1 MTSGTEVRPEYAYED
16 VAVGDRN
23 ITVATRLGAAGQ
35 AFFFVSFLFAF
46 FYLRALNSNGRW
58 NQHHLQ
64 PSWGFGTAIL
74 VCVVASV
81 AALALASWSSW
92 APDEARWRLA
102 AALALGLGLAAV
114 LLQILEWVRIDFGAG
129 DGGIA
134 AVFFGWSGCFLVFT
148 LAAMYWL
155 ETLLVGAVRRSTPT
169 GYTLA
174 SARALTIFW
183 LILGLVEVTA
193 FLLLYVIK

>member
-1 MTSGTEVRPEYAYED
+1 MTVYDPHSPSLAEPIQVSERNLA
-16 VAVGDRN
+16 VAG
-23 ITVATRLGAAGQ
+23 RLAAAAA

-46 FYLRALNSNGRW
+46 FYLRALDSNGRW

-74 VCVVASV
+74 VCVVASA
-81 AALALASWSSW
+81 AALALATWSAW
-92 APDEARWRLA
+92 APEEGRWRLGA
-102 AALALGLGLAAV
+102 ALALALGLAAV
-114 LLQILEWVRIDFGAG
+114 ALQCVEWARIDFGAG

-155 ETLLVGAVRRSTPT
+155 ETLLVGAWRRTTLPE
-169 GYTLA
+169 YTVA

-183 LILGLVEVTA
+183 LILGLVEVVA
-193 FLLLYVIK
+193 FLLLYVVK

>member
-1 MTSGTEVRPEYAYED
+1 EPIEVSERNLA
-16 VAVGDRN
+16 VAG
-23 ITVATRLGAAGQ
+23 RLAGAAA
-35 AFFFVSFLFAF
+35 AFFFVAFLFAF
-46 FYLRALNSNGRW
+46 FYLRALNSDGNW

-64 PSWGFGTAIL
+64 PPWGWGVAVL

-81 AALALASWSSW
+81 AALATPTWLSWPPG
-92 APDEARWRLA
+92 AGRWRLG

-114 LLQILEWVRIDFGAG
+114 VLQCVEWAHLGFGPG

-134 AVFFGWSGCFLVFT
+134 AVFVGWTGCFAVFA

-155 ETLLVGAVRRSTPT
+155 ETLLVGAWRGRTVEE
-169 GYTLA
+169 YTVA

-183 LILGLVEVTA
+183 
-193 FLLLYVIK
+193 